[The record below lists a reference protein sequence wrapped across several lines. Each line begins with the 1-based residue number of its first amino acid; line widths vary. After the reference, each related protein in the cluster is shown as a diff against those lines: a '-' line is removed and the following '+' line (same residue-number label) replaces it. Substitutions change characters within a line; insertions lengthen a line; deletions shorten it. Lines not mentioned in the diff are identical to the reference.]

1 MEKKPSH
8 LNHLFLFTSRT
19 QRPTPGSTPARSRPN
34 RMPTMLLEIEISS
47 EAKAAPAR
55 QALDGAARVSIPS
68 VIKVGDLVIGKSTI
82 NGMF

>member
-1 MEKKPSH
+1 
-8 LNHLFLFTSRT
+8 
-19 QRPTPGSTPARSRPN
+19 
-34 RMPTMLLEIEISS
+34 MPTMLLEIEISS